1 MIYVHLVNSMQK
13 WFNSCH
19 ICDILWYSDALP
31 GNCMSE
37 EERESHV
44 VSEHYKHI
52 CSTGGENGLSG
63 GENLIFMYKT
73 QTNIDSR

>member
-37 EERESHV
+37 EERVMLSVNIINIHAQQGVKMGSQEEKILSLCI
-44 VSEHYKHI
+44 KHRQI
-52 CSTGGENGLSG
+52 
-63 GENLIFMYKT
+63 
-73 QTNIDSR
+73 

>member
-1 MIYVHLVNSMQK
+1 
-13 WFNSCH
+13 
-19 ICDILWYSDALP
+19 
-31 GNCMSE
+31 MSE
-37 EERESHV
+37 EERETHV
-44 VSEHYKHI
+44 VSEHYKHT